1 MTAPD
6 GVPQKQPSETYPA
19 DRGLEPQVVQQL
31 FTRYGMEVHRYLRA
45 RFGGDAQLA
54 HDALQA
60 ALAKLL
66 ERGKEIEV
74 EKQKAWL
81 YQVAY
86 REGLVILR
94 RRQVDDGALRQ
105 LAQDKVSV
113 AAAADEPLLQAE
125 QVGAVKAALL
135 SLSPEQRQVVQLR
148 IYEQKT
154 FAQIAEELQ
163 IPLGTALGR
172 MRAAMDKLRSRLLPG
187 EGVGE
192 FGRD

>member
-1 MTAPD
+1 MTDPD
-6 GVPQKQPSETYPA
+6 GVPQQPPFEVCPA

-31 FTRYGMEVHRYLRA
+31 FTLHGPGVHRYLRA

-66 ERGKEIEV
+66 ERGKEVEV
-74 EKQKAWL
+74 EKRKAWL

-105 LAQDKVSV
+105 LAQAKLSF

-135 SLSPEQRQVVQLR
+135 TLSPEQRQVVQMR

-154 FAQIAEELQ
+154 FAQIADELQ

-172 MRAAMDKLRSRLLPG
+172 MRAAMEKLRSRLLPG
-187 EGVGE
+187 EGASE
-192 FGRD
+192 FGRE